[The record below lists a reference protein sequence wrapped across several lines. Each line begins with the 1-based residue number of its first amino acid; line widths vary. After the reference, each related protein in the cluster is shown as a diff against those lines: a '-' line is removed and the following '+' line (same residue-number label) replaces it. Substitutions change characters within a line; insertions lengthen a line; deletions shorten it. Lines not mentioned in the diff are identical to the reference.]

1 VAVNSHANGNLDVLR
16 CLAQIYCELFEHDG
30 YGDIKV
36 EMRLLKRGQKE
47 VIIHSGKQHRF
58 VVDFPNSKSINTDD
72 ALKNEPVNEVKKTI
86 KQYSDHYVGPDRR
99 IKSAINLV

>member
-1 VAVNSHANGNLDVLR
+1 MAVNSHANGNLDVLR

-30 YGDIKV
+30 YGDIKI

-58 VVDFPNSKSINTDD
+58 VVDFPNGKPLNAESSLVGVSINDI
-72 ALKNEPVNEVKKTI
+72 EQSI

-99 IKSAINLV
+99 INERAKVA